1 MSSLDAVGHL
11 ANTLKLIVVRIIWQE
26 RVRDLAGELVTIRS
40 VEFVVKGF
48 GVRVTHIHGA

>member
-11 ANTLKLIVVRIIWQE
+11 ANTLKLIVVKIIRQE

-40 VEFVVKGF
+40 VVKNKT
-48 GVRVTHIHGA
+48 RL